1 MQPIQRLH
9 AKIVVLRSDL
19 VATCRAFA
27 LVRYKREERKE
38 GVEELHCACW

>member
-27 LVRYKREERKE
+27 LVRYIASRYTRE
-38 GVEELHCACW
+38 